1 MRLLLGAGSFVG
13 GGGGGLGE
21 EGMKEEEGLTA
32 SELPGFAAVA
42 ILETSSS
49 VLGFMFVLSSS
60 RFRLPDDGV
69 VVDPLGCCPAVE
81 SLTGTFADPSAAGVI
96 GSLSIWSAFR
106 LFFGRFVSIYLKWSS

>member
-1 MRLLLGAGSFVG
+1 MRLLLGARSFVG
-13 GGGGGLGE
+13 GGGGGLD
-21 EGMKEEEGLTA
+21 EGGMEEESLTT
-32 SELPGFAAVA
+32 SELSRFAAVA
-42 ILETSSS
+42 KFETSSS
-49 VLGFMFVLSSS
+49 LLEFMFVSSSS

-81 SLTGTFADPSAAGVI
+81 SLTGTFADPSAAGAI